1 MARSHALTAALV
13 VSVLFHLSMVS
24 VFSIVIRFP
33 SQAIRYLP
41 LEIVQQVAEKLAR
54 TQPYGALHA
63 PSPKDFLEE
72 HGPEALTADT
82 TAEPWDTLPAVELP
96 RLQLAV
102 SDPLR
107 TREQSLR
114 IRSQFSELFEP
125 KPPEVPD
132 SWAAFTR
139 ELRGIG
145 PTLSRLTFPV
155 EPEKEKAV
163 QRVSTPVPG
172 IGMYIEWI
180 GEPRQRKVL
189 LAPPMEALL
198 GIDPGQLAE
207 PIAIV
212 FTVNEQGKV
221 TNVQASTVGENAA
234 AVEGV
239 REALQGYL
247 FEPLETGKTQEQRGT
262 LLIKAETSE
271 P

>member
-13 VSVLFHLSMVS
+13 VSILFHLSMVS

-33 SQAIRYLP
+33 SQGIRYLP
-41 LEIVQQVAEKLAR
+41 LEIVQQVAEKLAHAEPR
-54 TQPYGALHA
+54 DVLHA
-63 PSPKDFLEE
+63 PSPTDFLEE
-72 HGPEALTADT
+72 HGPEALAAGMA
-82 TAEPWDTLPAVELP
+82 AEPWDTLPPVELP
-96 RLQLAV
+96 RLELTV

-125 KPPEVPD
+125 RPPEVPD
-132 SWAAFTR
+132 SWALFTR

-145 PTLSRLTFPV
+145 PTLSRTFTG
-155 EPEKEKAV
+155 EPEKEKPL
-163 QRVSTPVPG
+163 QKVSTPVPG
-172 IGMYIEWI
+172 IGMYIEWM

-189 LAPPMEALL
+189 LAPPIQALL
-198 GIDPGQLAE
+198 SIDPGQLAE

-212 FTVNEQGKV
+212 FTVNAQGKV
-221 TNVQASTVGENAA
+221 TNVRASAVGENAA

-239 REALQGYL
+239 REAVQGYL
-247 FEPLETGKTQEQRGT
+247 FEPIETGQTQDQRGT